1 MADMSLMTS
10 QTHSMQG
17 LPAPKI
23 SSMQVNQSIYISISI
38 NWVQSVT
45 ARKMSS

>member
-23 SSMQVNQSIYISISI
+23 SSMQVNQSSKK
-38 NWVQSVT
+38 WVQSVT